1 MAKKIW
7 FSDMATVIGVPDRTL
22 RQAWRT
28 FCVEYGLT
36 LTPRQANAT
45 YQELFF
51 GWLHQQADQ
60 DHDAQAQQVA
70 ARARR
75 QQQVAC
81 AKAVTA
87 LEQLIATYGF
97 DAVLTDV
104 VQAVCAPR
112 GQLVFCPFP
121 RDPPRPSDPSP
132 APR

>member
-7 FSDMATVIGVPDRTL
+7 FSDMATMIGVPDRIL

-60 DHDAQAQQVA
+60 DHDVQVQQVA
-70 ARARR
+70 VRARR

-81 AKAVTA
+81 AKAVAA

-121 RDPPRPSDPSP
+121 RDSH
-132 APR
+132 AP

>member
-7 FSDMATVIGVPDRTL
+7 FSDMATAIGVPDRTL

-36 LTPRQANAT
+36 LTPRQANAK

-51 GWLHQQADQ
+51 GWLHQQVDQ
-60 DHDAQAQQVA
+60 DHDAQAQQAA
-70 ARARR
+70 ARTRR

-81 AKAVTA
+81 AQAVAA

-97 DAVLTDV
+97 DAVLTEV
-104 VQAVCAPR
+104 VEVICAPWGR
-112 GQLVFCPFP
+112 LVFRPFP
-121 RDPPRPSDPSP
+121 RDSH
-132 APR
+132 AP

>member
-7 FSDMATVIGVPDRTL
+7 FSDLAILLGVPDRTL
-22 RQAWRT
+22 RQAWRA
-28 FCVEYGLT
+28 FCVEYRLT
-36 LTPRQANAT
+36 LTPRQATAT

-60 DHDAQAQQVA
+60 DHAIQAPQAA

-75 QQQVAC
+75 QQQVAS
-81 AKAVTA
+81 ATAVAA

-97 DAVLTDV
+97 DAVLTEV
-104 VQAVCAPR
+104 VQAVCASR

-121 RDPPRPSDPSP
+121 REDRKSVV
-132 APR
+132 

>member
-7 FSDMATVIGVPDRTL
+7 FSDLATVIGVPDRTL
-22 RQAWRT
+22 RQAWRA
-28 FCVEYGLT
+28 FCVEYCLT
-36 LTPRQANAT
+36 LTPRQANAK

-60 DHDAQAQQVA
+60 DHDAQAPPAA

-97 DAVLTDV
+97 DAVLTEV
-104 VQAVCAPR
+104 VEVICAPR
-112 GQLVFCPFP
+112 GRLVFRPFP
-121 RDPPRPSDPSP
+121 RDPH
-132 APR
+132 AP